1 MTITLSYELE
11 RDRTI
16 KERLQMLSDTD
27 EFRELIRRYAK
38 YNKFFYNEI
47 QESRAEI
54 TCKKDSIDI
63 RIIPESFD
71 LSYKVATIEIE
82 SNGDFKIKM
91 YSDPEQSQL
100 EIDLFMQDL
109 KKILKQSIY

>member
-1 MTITLSYELE
+1 MSITLSYELE

-27 EFRELIRRYAK
+27 DFRELMRRYAK

-54 TCKKDSIDI
+54 VCKKNSIDI
-63 RIIPESFD
+63 RIIPKPFHC
-71 LSYKVATIEIE
+71 SYKVATIEIE
-82 SNGDFKIKM
+82 SNGDFEIKM
-91 YSDPEQSQL
+91 YSDPDQSQL

-109 KKILKQSIY
+109 KKILQ

>member
-1 MTITLSYELE
+1 MSITLSYELE

-16 KERLQMLSDTD
+16 KERLQMLTDTD
-27 EFRELIRRYAK
+27 DFIELMRRYAK
-38 YNKFFYNEI
+38 YNTFFYNEI

-63 RIIPESFD
+63 RMIPKPSNC
-71 LSYKVATIEIE
+71 SYKVATIEIE

-109 KKILKQSIY
+109 RKILK

>member
-27 EFRELIRRYAK
+27 DFRELMRRYAR

-63 RIIPESFD
+63 RMIPKPFD
-71 LSYKVATIEIE
+71 RSYKVATIEIE

-91 YSDPEQSQL
+91 YSDPEQDQL
-100 EIDLFMQDL
+100 EIDLFMRDL
-109 KKILKQSIY
+109 EKILQ

>member
-1 MTITLSYELE
+1 MSETISRALRTN
-11 RDRTI
+11 RTI

-27 EFRELIRRYAK
+27 DFRELMRQYAK

-63 RIIPESFD
+63 RMIPKPFD
-71 LSYKVATIEIE
+71 RSYKVATIEIE
-82 SNGDFKIKM
+82 SNGDFEIKM
-91 YSDPEQSQL
+91 YSDPDQSQL

-109 KKILKQSIY
+109 KKILQ

>member
-16 KERLQMLSDTD
+16 KERLQMLTDTD
-27 EFRELIRRYAK
+27 AFRELMCQYGK
-38 YNKFFYNEI
+38 YGDFFYREI
-47 QESRAEI
+47 RENRAEI
-54 TCKKDSIDI
+54 ICKKDSIDI
-63 RIIPESFD
+63 RMIPKPFD
-71 LSYKVATIEIE
+71 HSYKVATIEIE
-82 SNGDFKIKM
+82 SNGDFEIKM

-109 KKILKQSIY
+109 KKILQ

>member
-16 KERLQMLSDTD
+16 KERLQMLSDTAD
-27 EFRELIRRYAK
+27 FRELMRRSAR
-38 YNKFFYNEI
+38 YNKSFYNEI

-63 RIIPESFD
+63 RMIPKPFD
-71 LSYKVATIEIE
+71 HSYKVATIEIE
-82 SNGDFKIKM
+82 SNGDFEIKM

-109 KKILKQSIY
+109 RKILK

>member
-1 MTITLSYELE
+1 MTITLSCELE

-27 EFRELIRRYAK
+27 DFRELMRRYAR

-63 RIIPESFD
+63 RIIPKPFD

-82 SNGDFKIKM
+82 SNGDFEIKM

-109 KKILKQSIY
+109 KKILQ